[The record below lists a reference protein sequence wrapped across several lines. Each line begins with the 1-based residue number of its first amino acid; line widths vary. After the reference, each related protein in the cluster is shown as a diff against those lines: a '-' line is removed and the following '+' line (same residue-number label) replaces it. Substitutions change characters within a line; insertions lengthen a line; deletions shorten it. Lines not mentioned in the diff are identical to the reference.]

1 MYMTY
6 IYLVQATC
14 GKKQTLNTLIPDI
27 QSHIDEVIYYVDPHT
42 FIWITLETI
51 DSTQLMKMTR

>member
-1 MYMTY
+1 MYMTH
-6 IYLVQATC
+6 IYLVQAIC
-14 GKKQTLNTLIPDI
+14 GKKQMLNTLIPDI
-27 QSHIDEVIYYVDPHT
+27 QSHIDKVIYNVHPHI

>member
-1 MYMTY
+1 MTS

-14 GKKQTLNTLIPDI
+14 GKKHMLKTLIPDI
-27 QSHIDEVIYYVDPHT
+27 QSHIDEVIYNVDPHI